1 METSAWLLHFD
12 APKMRKSD
20 QRSKVSLDI
29 KVLTLDLKI
38 APHSSLLGHN
48 AFVIDIVQLQKTYG
62 LTTSSLTIT
71 IIPSCLSRPRTCSMV
86 YRLQS
91 FDKYD
96 PCQYLGFV
104 KIEFLL
110 TIYSLVVN
118 ADHFCENVW
127 SSDKIAEYSKGIYH
141 WAVMVHINTKV
152 HFSQAYIS
160 PNHS

>member
-1 METSAWLLHFD
+1 
-12 APKMRKSD
+12 MRKSD
-20 QRSKVSLDI
+20 QRSKVSLEI

-62 LTTSSLTIT
+62 LITSSLTMT
-71 IIPSCLSRPRTCSMV
+71 IIPSCLPRPRTCSMV

-96 PCQYLGFV
+96 PCQYLGIV

-118 ADHFCENVW
+118 ADHFCENV
-127 SSDKIAEYSKGIYH
+127 
-141 WAVMVHINTKV
+141 
-152 HFSQAYIS
+152 
-160 PNHS
+160 